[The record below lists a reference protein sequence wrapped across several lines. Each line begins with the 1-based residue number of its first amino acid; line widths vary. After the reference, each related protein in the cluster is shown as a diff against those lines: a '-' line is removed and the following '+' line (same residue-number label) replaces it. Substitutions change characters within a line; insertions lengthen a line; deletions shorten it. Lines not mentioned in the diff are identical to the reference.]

1 MNVPP
6 DVHDAIRS
14 LAPGAGYFIGDV
26 SDLST
31 LTWHDASSDLNE
43 DGVYVGP
50 ADGVV
55 IYTGPKPTVL
65 EIEAELA
72 RMTAEWESSEYARQR
87 ALAYPAIGDQL
98 DALFHAG
105 VFPDDMAAQLQ
116 AVKDRYPKNG

>member
-1 MNVPP
+1 VNTPP
-6 DVHDAIRS
+6 DIHDAIRS
-14 LAPGAGYFIGDV
+14 LAPGAGYSVDP
-26 SDLST
+26 SDFST
-31 LTWHDASSDLNE
+31 ISWHDNSDSVNA

-72 RMTAEWESSEYARQR
+72 RMTAEWEENEYARQR
-87 ALAYPAIGDQL
+87 VLAYPPIGDQL

-105 VFPDDMAAQLQ
+105 VFPDDMAARLR
-116 AVKDRYPKNG
+116 AVKDEYPKNG